1 VTGWDERR
9 SSPHIVYNKMIDY
22 YEYVSQNSETTS

>member
-22 YEYVSQNSETTS
+22 YVSQNSETTS